1 MRFEKAWT
9 VAAKEMAEFRSNK
22 YVLLT
27 LLLLPL
33 TMAVVLPLALVL
45 PLASQAPSPEPL
57 PLDPPTDMDMI
68 FRGETL
74 VDRILVNASIEDS
87 VIRGSV
93 IRDSRVSNSTIVGAA
108 VEGSILE
115 RVTIRD
121 SLIVGSNVIDP
132 GEISGSSLVNSPI
145 VGTDSEFVTVI
156 LLILDTFLLFF
167 VIIPA
172 AIPALMASYSFVGE
186 KLNKSLE
193 PLLATPTT
201 NGELLFGKALS
212 IFLPTMGAT
221 WLSGVIFILLV
232 NLVLTPSV
240 GFAPLPTPT
249 WVLALA
255 LLAPLFAT
263 LSITANVIIS
273 SRVSDVRASQQL
285 GALVVLPAIF
295 LFMLPLFG
303 VITLGALSMLA
314 FAGGL
319 LVVNVVM
326 AYLALGLF
334 RREEIL
340 VRWK

>member
-1 MRFEKAWT
+1 MRLEKAWT

-45 PLASQAPSPEPL
+45 PLASQAPTPDSL
-57 PLDPPTDMDMI
+57 PLDPPIDTVI
-68 FRGETL
+68 RGETL

-87 VIRGSV
+87 VIRGSI
-93 IRDSRVSNSTIVGAA
+93 IRDSRVMNSTLVGVA

-121 SLIVGSNVIDP
+121 SFIVGSNVIDP

-156 LLILDTFLLFF
+156 LLVLDTFLLFF

-201 NGELLFGKALS
+201 NSELLFGKALS

-232 NLVLTPSV
+232 NLVLTPSL

-303 VITLGALSMLA
+303 VITLGLVSMLA

-319 LVVNVVM
+319 FVVNFIM

>member
-33 TMAVVLPLALVL
+33 TMAVVIPLVLVL
-45 PLASQAPSPEPL
+45 PIVSSAPSGEPL
-57 PLDPPTDMDMI
+57 PLDPPVDMRI
-68 FRGETL
+68 QGEAL
-74 VDRILVNASIEDS
+74 VDRVLVNASISDS
-87 VIRGSV
+87 EISSSI
-93 IRDSRVSNSTIVGAA
+93 IRDSRVVNSTLEGVT
-108 VEGSILE
+108 VTGSILE
-115 RVTIRD
+115 GVTLKNSAVR
-121 SLIVGSNVIDP
+121 GSNVIDP

-145 VGTDSEFVTVI
+145 IGAENEAVNII
-156 LLILDTFLLFF
+156 LLVLDTFLMFF
-167 VIIPA
+167 IIIPA
-172 AIPALMASYSFVGE
+172 AIPALMASYSLVGE

-201 NGELLFGKALS
+201 DGELLFGKALS

-221 WLSGVIFILLV
+221 WLSGVIFI
-232 NLVLTPSV
+232 VLINITLEPSL

-249 WVLALA
+249 WILALV
-255 LLAPLFAT
+255 LLAPLFAV

-303 VITLGALSMLA
+303 VVILGPLSLLA

-319 LVVNVVM
+319 IAIIVAM
-326 AYLALGLF
+326 AILALRLF

-340 VRWK
+340 VSWK

>member
-1 MRFEKAWT
+1 MRLEKVWT
-9 VAAKEMAEFRSNK
+9 VAAKEMAEFRSNR
-22 YVLLT
+22 YVILT

-33 TMAVVLPLALVL
+33 SMAVVLPLALVL
-45 PLASQAPSPEPL
+45 PIASQAPSAEPL
-57 PLDPPTDMDMI
+57 PLNPPIDMTI
-68 FRGETL
+68 QGETL
-74 VDRILVNASIEDS
+74 VDRVLVNASISDS

-93 IRDSRVSNSTIVGAA
+93 IRDSRVMNSTLVGVT

-121 SLIVGSNVIDP
+121 SVVRGSNVIEP
-132 GEISGSSLVNSPI
+132 REISDSSLVNSPV
-145 VGTDSEFVTVI
+145 VGGDSAFVNVI

-201 NGELLFGKALS
+201 DGELLFGKALA

-232 NLVLTPSV
+232 NGVLEPIL
-240 GFAPLPTPT
+240 GFAPLPTPA
-249 WVLALA
+249 WLVALI

-263 LSITANVIIS
+263 LSITANVIVS

-303 VITLGALSMLA
+303 VITLGPLSILG

-319 LVVNVVM
+319 LGVNVVV
-326 AYLALGLF
+326 AFLALRLF

-340 VRWK
+340 VSWK